1 MSRDRDGAM
10 AATERRVEI
19 LKSAAAAFRRRG
31 YHGASVDEIASA
43 LEMTKGNLYY
53 YFRNKEDILYA
64 CHEYSLDI
72 LLQLMREV
80 QGQTIP
86 ADEKLRKLILAFVH
100 LILDELQ
107 GTALT
112 LDPDALSPPLLG
124 KVIAKRDEFDRGMRA
139 IIRQGMD
146 EGLFARSDPKMM
158 EFAIMGAV
166 NWISKWFDPAGP
178 MSSQQIGEAFANY
191 LVGQARVLD
200 ARLANAG
207 DLGSR
212 SGDHLIWRY
221 SAVWPGSSSSTSIPV
236 PARCCL
242 SISGVPVS
250 SGNVPQCIGTTCRT
264 PSHFAAVAAVSGPM
278 VKRSPIGRKPMSGL

>member
-1 MSRDRDGAM
+1 MSASD
-10 AATERRVEI
+10 RRVEI

-43 LEMTKGNLYY
+43 LAMTKGNLYY

-72 LLQLMREV
+72 LLRLMREV
-80 QGQTIP
+80 QDEPLP

-112 LDPDALSPPLLG
+112 LDPEALSAPLLA
-124 KVIAKRDEFDRGMRA
+124 KVIAKRDEFDQGMRA

-146 EGLFARSDPKMM
+146 DGLFARGDPKMV

-178 MSSQQIGEAFANY
+178 MTSQQIGESFADY
-191 LVGQARVLD
+191 LVGQARV
-200 ARLANAG
+200 
-207 DLGSR
+207 
-212 SGDHLIWRY
+212 
-221 SAVWPGSSSSTSIPV
+221 
-236 PARCCL
+236 
-242 SISGVPVS
+242 
-250 SGNVPQCIGTTCRT
+250 
-264 PSHFAAVAAVSGPM
+264 AAL
-278 VKRSPIGRKPMSGL
+278 K

>member
-1 MSRDRDGAM
+1 M
-10 AATERRVEI
+10 AATDRRTEI

-43 LEMTKGNLYY
+43 LAMTKGNLYY

-72 LLQLMREV
+72 LLLLMHKV
-80 QGQTIP
+80 QDEPIA

-112 LDPDALSPPLLG
+112 LDPEALSPPLFA

-139 IIRQGMD
+139 IIQQGMD
-146 EGLFARSDPKMM
+146 DGLFARGDPKMM

-166 NWISKWFDPAGP
+166 NWISKWFDPSGP
-178 MSSQQIGEAFANY
+178 MTSQQIGEAFADY
-191 LVGQARVLD
+191 LVGQARV
-200 ARLANAG
+200 
-207 DLGSR
+207 
-212 SGDHLIWRY
+212 
-221 SAVWPGSSSSTSIPV
+221 
-236 PARCCL
+236 
-242 SISGVPVS
+242 
-250 SGNVPQCIGTTCRT
+250 
-264 PSHFAAVAAVSGPM
+264 AALRA
-278 VKRSPIGRKPMSGL
+278 